1 MSVRKPGAMSRE
13 TLFRNC
19 FICGKHFSTTADTPF
34 VRQITNVNGKKQA
47 TVYFCSECC
56 KRKSYKH
63 LFDGRAE
70 ERRKKR
76 EAKRDVR
83 EKNRKYYLAHAEE
96 IKSKKKEEYSKNREY
111 YLLDQKYNRQKRKLI
126 KEDCFCERVQG

>member
-1 MSVRKPGAMSRE
+1 MSVRKQGAMSRK
-13 TLFRNC
+13 TLFRDC

-47 TVYFCSECC
+47 TVYFCSEGC

-76 EAKRDVR
+76 EVKRDVR

-96 IKSKKKEEYSKNREY
+96 IKSKKKEEYSKNREK

-126 KEDCFCERVQG
+126 ERECFL